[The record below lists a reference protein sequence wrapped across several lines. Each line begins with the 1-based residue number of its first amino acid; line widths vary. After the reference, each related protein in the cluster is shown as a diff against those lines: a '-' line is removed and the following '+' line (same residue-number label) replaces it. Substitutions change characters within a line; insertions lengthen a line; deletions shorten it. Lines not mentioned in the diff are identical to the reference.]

1 MRFFLLILII
11 TLSACSTDNIKMPVI
26 YKVNIQQGNEIDSS
40 MLLKLKP
47 EMTKSQVKF
56 ILGTPLIED
65 SFHKDRW
72 DYLYSNKTHGVVNKD
87 NFSAVERRHVIVH
100 FENELL
106 KSISGEV
113 IPGSVD
119 QEGNSA
125 IALKEHEVASKAD
138 QLEAGK
144 SSESWLETLK
154 FWKNDDKKVVPK
166 VEIISPKAERSVT
179 ENDALSIKKSSE
191 AEKTKRLNSVETIDI
206 KGSASDTIQ
215 KDIVKSETNIKDDL
229 TSVSDSVGEPIQT
242 KQDIIESEPKAKD
255 YFDLM
260 LEKIGF

>member
-11 TLSACSTDNIKMPVI
+11 TLSACSTENIKMPGI

-87 NFSAVERRHVIVH
+87 NFSSVERRHVIVH